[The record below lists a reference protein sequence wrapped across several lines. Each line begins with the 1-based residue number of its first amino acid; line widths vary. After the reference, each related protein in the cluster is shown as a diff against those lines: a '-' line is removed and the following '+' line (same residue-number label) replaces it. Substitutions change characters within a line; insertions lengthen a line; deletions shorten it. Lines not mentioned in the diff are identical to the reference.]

1 MKYAYNLSSSTP
13 IIKKYKASAALAEGI
28 IVIKSAANASGQM
41 STSTTT
47 GIANAL
53 GLIVDNGMAAAAG
66 GPITYST
73 TQGAD
78 EAVFGVIVNPD
89 QVLRAQM
96 VTGATG
102 TGITADTIVTASSNG
117 LTAVGGTSV
126 ASPDMDEGILWYT
139 SGSNVGKSRKITSTS
154 SVTAT
159 VLVPFAAN
167 AVGDTYCYAGVNI
180 GLQGVTLTTDLK
192 NVRAD
197 IAVSTGATFSILDL
211 ELNGANDSFVHLT
224 LGGNAWLQV
233 QS

>member
-1 MKYAYNLSSSTP
+1 MQYFGNLSSSTP

-28 IVIKSAANASGQM
+28 VVIKSAANASGQM

-47 GIANAL
+47 SIANAL
-53 GLIVDNGMAAAAG
+53 GLIVDNGMQAAAG

-89 QVLRAQM
+89 QILRAQM

-102 TGITADTIVTASSNG
+102 TSITGDTIATASSNG

-167 AVGDTYCYAGVNI
+167 AVGDTFCYAGVNI

-192 NVRAD
+192 KVRAD
-197 IAVSTGATFSILDL
+197 IAVSTGATFSIIDL
-211 ELNGANDSFVHLT
+211 ELNGTTDSYVHLT

>member
-47 GIANAL
+47 SIANAL

>member
-102 TGITADTIVTASSNG
+102 TGITADTIVTAASNG

-180 GLQGVTLTTDLK
+180 GFQGVTLTTDLK

-211 ELNGANDSFVHLT
+211 ELNGANDSFIHLT